1 MNNDDVAALEGQ
13 LEDTVLGASAF
24 DIGNHAE
31 APAGMAVEDWV
42 PITMVA
48 DDGVDQETI
57 TRSIEESSEI
67 DESEMSRRYD
77 ELKTYTLKM
86 STLEQLHKT
95 EDQTR
100 ALALLSRKNRLLID
114 DKYRYDIMHP
124 NLLFKMHK
132 VYMDHRLLIGRE
144 LGFDLLLPNLNV
156 LGVEQDHS
164 WQFHFQFD
172 KRFHQFGGDVRM
184 FGCDMAGRMLR
195 IGTTRADEEVWLAL
209 VPTASFDAPIPPHK
223 VKLSKNP
230 TVMRPELSLAMIT
243 SILHGMDQAGVSDI
257 SLPVPPYPDNSSSK
271 SFNLHWSLK
280 SRPGIKLS
288 VANMRRFCN
297 SYKTHFWS
305 WYTHDDAPAGYSFSE
320 IDDSV
325 PVVAILSY
333 GKNSDVGNG
342 DIADEPTISAVADM
356 WEREVDYAHAWK
368 MTVAFASHYSCTMVP
383 KWENLNPHIL
393 MHDNPV
399 LYDSAN
405 PSTRKI
411 VEDLASYPEKED
423 DDQRERR
430 VYTPDGVQVPR
441 RRARGLRACDRGALL
456 QDLSSIHSL
465 FTAPIG
471 VDDSDL
477 EVDAML
483 DDDFDSEDDPPARSS
498 PYAHDVSY
506 TCYPHMFSKNIGQWQ
521 ANGIIR
527 PMVPHIQSLSKT
539 LTQPGSGGQAITGLN
554 SQCYNTMSHR
564 MR

>member
-1 MNNDDVAALEGQ
+1 
-13 LEDTVLGASAF
+13 
-24 DIGNHAE
+24 
-31 APAGMAVEDWV
+31 
-42 PITMVA
+42 
-48 DDGVDQETI
+48 
-57 TRSIEESSEI
+57 
-67 DESEMSRRYD
+67 
-77 ELKTYTLKM
+77 
-86 STLEQLHKT
+86 
-95 EDQTR
+95 
-100 ALALLSRKNRLLID
+100 
-114 DKYRYDIMHP
+114 
-124 NLLFKMHK
+124 
-132 VYMDHRLLIGRE
+132 
-144 LGFDLLLPNLNV
+144 
-156 LGVEQDHS
+156 
-164 WQFHFQFD
+164 
-172 KRFHQFGGDVRM
+172 
-184 FGCDMAGRMLR
+184 
-195 IGTTRADEEVWLAL
+195 
-209 VPTASFDAPIPPHK
+209 
-223 VKLSKNP
+223 
-230 TVMRPELSLAMIT
+230 
-243 SILHGMDQAGVSDI
+243 
-257 SLPVPPYPDNSSSK
+257 
-271 SFNLHWSLK
+271 
-280 SRPGIKLS
+280 
-288 VANMRRFCN
+288 
-297 SYKTHFWS
+297 
-305 WYTHDDAPAGYSFSE
+305 
-320 IDDSV
+320 
-325 PVVAILSY
+325 
-333 GKNSDVGNG
+333 
-342 DIADEPTISAVADM
+342 
-356 WEREVDYAHAWK
+356 
-368 MTVAFASHYSCTMVP
+368 MVP

-477 EVDAML
+477 EVDTML

-564 MR
+564 MRVSKRHHLAQRGVLTGAAAGPWATTPTAENTAWTLFGEAERGLPHARMARQLEMGAKTFLRLENNFLVDFTHLKDEYHTGRALYRNFVLPYERICLRGDVIDPLRAACVVFRDQVRFGS